1 MAKGPPGTVA
11 GKSSFSRP
19 GGGRRRSLSA
29 QRARWGLLFISPWI
43 IGFTIFFLLPMVA
56 SFGFSL
62 LSFDLANP
70 DQAQFVGLA
79 NWRRALLD
87 DPQVPAS
94 FLITFKFAA
103 INLPLSTLF
112 ALFVAVLLNSRHVWG
127 KSLFRTLFYMPTIIP
142 FVASTLIWAGVL
154 NTQTG
159 WVNIFI
165 EKTTG
170 IQATG
175 ISGIRWLADPN
186 LIYFT
191 YTMLGLWGIGNAM
204 IILLAGL
211 RSVPETLYDASE
223 IDGAN
228 WWQRFRHITLPLI
241 SPVIFYN
248 LVIGLIGLMQY
259 FLQPYVLTGGT
270 GFPEGTTRFI
280 MIYFYRQAFAFFN
293 MGYAATLAWL
303 IFLIGIV
310 LAAVLFGTARYWVF
324 YAGE

>member
-1 MAKGPPGTVA
+1 MSTGVPKRVA
-11 GKSSFSRP
+11 GKSRFIP
-19 GGGRRRSLSA
+19 FGAGRSRSLSA
-29 QRARWGLLFISPWI
+29 HRARWGLIFISPWL
-43 IGFTIFFLLPMVA
+43 IGFAIFFLLPMIA

-62 LSFDLANP
+62 MSFNLANP
-70 DQAQFVGLA
+70 DQAQFVGFD
-79 NWRRALLD
+79 NWRRALFD
-87 DPQVPAS
+87 DPQVPAA
-94 FLITFKFAA
+94 FLVTFKFAA
-103 INLPLSTLF
+103 ISLPLSTIF

-127 KSLFRTLFYMPTIIP
+127 KSLFRTMFYMPTIIP

-154 NTQTG
+154 NEQTG
-159 WVNIFI
+159 WVNILI
-165 EKTTG
+165 ERVTG
-170 IQATG
+170 IPVTG
-175 ISGIRWLADPN
+175 VNGLRWLADPS

-204 IILLAGL
+204 IINLAGL
-211 RSVPETLYDASE
+211 RSVPTALYDAAD

-241 SPVIFYN
+241 SPIIFYN

-293 MGYAATLAWL
+293 MGYAAVLAWM
-303 IFLIGIV
+303 IFGVGLV
-310 LAAVLFGTARYWVF
+310 LAAILFGTARYWVF